1 MTKAIFLLK
10 FGYSLADVATICVN
24 EFREHRRFA
33 YTRYRGR
40 LAKTDLF
47 GGYQK
52 MGEQK

>member
-1 MTKAIFLLK
+1 MTKATFLLK

-33 YTRYRGR
+33 YARYCGR
-40 LAKTDLF
+40 LGLTDLF

-52 MGEQK
+52 MGETK